1 MSAYRLVLRAA
12 LLLPTSALPTFAMSA
27 FAMSAFALAQDE
39 PSRSPNPL
47 ASLDKATLRDFVE
60 KPLFEPSRHPPVI
73 AAPIVAVP
81 SRSPMVEQPP
91 SLRLIGIVEGSR
103 SLAAIVHRNDTGKT
117 ETVRQ
122 GDHIGTWTIEVMPAS
137 LRVVNGDRAFDYAM
151 FRGSLRQGPTVAA
164 RDPGTSGAR

>member
-12 LLLPTSALPTFAMSA
+12 LLLSTFALPTLALST
-27 FAMSAFALAQDE
+27 FALAQDE

-47 ASLDKATLRDFVE
+47 ASLDKATLKDFAA
-60 KPLFEPSRHPPVI
+60 KPLFEPSRHPPVV

-81 SRSPMVEQPP
+81 SRSPMAEQPP
-91 SLRLIGIVEGSR
+91 SLRLIGIVEGAR

-117 ETVRQ
+117 ETMRQ

-137 LRVVNGDRAFDYAM
+137 LRVVSGDRAFDYAM
-151 FRGSLRQGPTVAA
+151 FRGSLRQGPTAAA
-164 RDPGTSGAR
+164 RDPGASGAR